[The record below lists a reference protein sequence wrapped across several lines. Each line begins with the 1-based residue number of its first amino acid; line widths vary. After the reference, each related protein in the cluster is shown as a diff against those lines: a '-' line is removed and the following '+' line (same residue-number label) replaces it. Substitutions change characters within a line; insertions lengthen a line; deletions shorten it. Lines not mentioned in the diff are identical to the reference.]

1 MGSFYI
7 VSWYRD
13 LLSFY
18 SKNLFLRFQPTEILS
33 PHTKQLRKYFER
45 SHNIKWVIV
54 RIVATLPIDLA
65 MTMPIDLATFQKPF
79 CSWYCHIFPWKNV
92 SLQVFFCETGGH
104 SGLECIAS
112 ILMMLLFLEE
122 GYTFKDFVSNVLEV
136 CRQAHILSS
145 QSQTLHWLKISWIQ
159 DYLPEELGY
168 WISMLST
175 ETIQELDLHLE
186 PRSIS
191 RLPYNI
197 FYGSKLVNLKLEGWI
212 VIDTQNYFVF
222 SSLKILELNVL
233 YKMEDS
239 LTTFLYS
246 SPVI

>member
-1 MGSFYI
+1 
-7 VSWYRD
+7 
-13 LLSFY
+13 
-18 SKNLFLRFQPTEILS
+18 
-33 PHTKQLRKYFER
+33 
-45 SHNIKWVIV
+45 
-54 RIVATLPIDLA
+54 
-65 MTMPIDLATFQKPF
+65 
-79 CSWYCHIFPWKNV
+79 
-92 SLQVFFCETGGH
+92 
-104 SGLECIAS
+104 
-112 ILMMLLFLEE
+112 MMLLFLEE

-136 CRQAHILSS
+136 RRQAHILSS

-191 RLPYNI
+191 CLPCNI
-197 FYGSKLVNLKLEGWI
+197 FYGSKLVNLKLEGQI

-233 YKMEDS
+233 YEMEDS